1 METRKPPSL
10 PRVLLVEDDTI
21 SQAYFRAVLEALPAA
36 VDAVTTQACALA
48 RAETVRH
55 DLWLV
60 DLNLP
65 DGSGPDLLQQL
76 RARWP
81 QPPPALAH
89 TADADPAVR
98 VAALQAGFRDVLVKP
113 LATAELAG
121 AVRSALADAGDLPDW
136 DNAAA
141 AQPRPGQRP
150 GPAPPVPRG
159 AAGRPRRGPEQRPPR
174 RRRRAALA
182 PAPAP
187 GRLRPGRCAPSRGG
201 GGAAAPHPG
210 VDDGAGPL
218 RPRRPRPAALRR
230 AKGAADGA
238 LRLPARPL
246 SPGWPTARTSRS
258 CG

>member
-65 DGSGPDLLQQL
+65 DGSGPDLLQRL

-89 TADADPAVR
+89 TADADPSVR

-141 AQPRPGQRP
+141 AMALNHD
-150 GPAPPVPRG
+150 PANV
-159 AAGRPRRGPEQRPPR
+159 Q
-174 RRRRAALA
+174 
-182 PAPAP
+182 
-187 GRLRPGRCAPSRGG
+187 
-201 GGAAAPHPG
+201 
-210 VDDGAGPL
+210 
-218 RPRRPRPAALRR
+218 ALRR
-230 AKGAADGA
+230 LFLEELPGARDEVLSSARRGDAGA
-238 LRLPARPL
+238 LRSRLHRLQAGCGLVGARRLGAAVELLRRTPE
-246 SPGWPTARTSRS
+246 SMTALDRFDHAARDLLR
-258 CG
+258 